1 MKKITY
7 TVHEAKTNLSRLI
20 EEACSGKEVIIARG
34 RDKKPV
40 AKIVSLAAAQKRRR
54 PGTFEGKIWAE
65 PDAFKPLSAEEA
77 KEWGIE

>member
-1 MKKITY
+1 MKKTTY

-20 EEACSGKEVIIARG
+20 EEACSGKEVVIARG

-40 AKIVSLAAAQKRRR
+40 AKIVSLGAAQKHRR
-54 PGTFEGKIWAE
+54 PGAFEGKISAE
-65 PDAFKPLSAEEA
+65 PDAFKPLTTEEA

>member
-1 MKKITY
+1 MKKNTY

-40 AKIVSLAAAQKRRR
+40 AKIVSLAAAQKQRR
-54 PGTFEGKIWAE
+54 PGAFEGKIWAD
-65 PDAFKPLSAEEA
+65 PDAFKPLTAEEA

>member
-1 MKKITY
+1 MKKTTY

-40 AKIVSLAAAQKRRR
+40 AKIVSLGAAQKQRR
-54 PGTFEGKIWAE
+54 PGTFEGKISAE
-65 PDAFKPLSAEEA
+65 PDAFRPMTAEEA
-77 KEWGIE
+77 KHWGIE

>member
-1 MKKITY
+1 MKKTTY

-20 EEACSGKEVIIARG
+20 EEASSGKEVVIARG

-40 AKIVSLAAAQKRRR
+40 AKIVSLGAAQKRRH
-54 PGTFEGKIWAE
+54 PGAFEGKISAE
-65 PDAFKPLSAEEA
+65 PDAFEPLTAGEV

>member
-1 MKKITY
+1 MKKHTY

-20 EEACSGKEVIIARG
+20 EEACSGTEVILARG

-40 AKIVSLAAAQKRRR
+40 AKIVSLGTAQKQRR
-54 PGTFEGKIWAE
+54 PGALEGKIWAE
-65 PDAFKPLSAEEA
+65 PQAFEPLTAEEA

>member
-1 MKKITY
+1 MKKTTY

-34 RDKKPV
+34 REKKPV
-40 AKIVSLAAAQKRRR
+40 AKIVSLGVAQKKRH
-54 PGTFEGKIWAE
+54 PGAFEGKIWAE
-65 PDAFKPLSAEEA
+65 PDAFKPLTAEEA